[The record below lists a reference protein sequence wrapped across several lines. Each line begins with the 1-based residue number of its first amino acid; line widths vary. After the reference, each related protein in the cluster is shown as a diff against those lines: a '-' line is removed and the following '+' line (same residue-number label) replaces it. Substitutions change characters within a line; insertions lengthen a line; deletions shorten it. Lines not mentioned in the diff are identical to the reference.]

1 LTLFNKASASGL
13 SPGPRD
19 RNAGRGTMSA
29 STENTVRVEIYD
41 QTYQIGGDSD
51 GEYVRRLAARVDGLM
66 RQITCE
72 TRVVD
77 TVRVAVLASLNL
89 ADENEALRER
99 CERLERLMREKSTIY
114 HQMLE
119 RCMRA
124 G

>member
-1 LTLFNKASASGL
+1 
-13 SPGPRD
+13 
-19 RNAGRGTMSA
+19 MSVPA
-29 STENTVRVEIYD
+29 ENPIRVDIYD
-41 QTYQIGGDSD
+41 QSYQIGGESD
-51 GEYVRRLAARVDGLM
+51 GDYVRRLASRVDSKM
-66 RQITCE
+66 RQIARE

-99 CERLERLMREKSTIY
+99 CERLERLLLEKSSTY

-119 RCMRA
+119 RCLRA

>member
-1 LTLFNKASASGL
+1 
-13 SPGPRD
+13 
-19 RNAGRGTMSA
+19 MSA

>member
-1 LTLFNKASASGL
+1 MNPPTQN
-13 SPGPRD
+13 
-19 RNAGRGTMSA
+19 
-29 STENTVRVEIYD
+29 STRVEIYD
-41 QTYQIGGDSD
+41 QSYQIGGDSD
-51 GEYVRRLAARVDGLM
+51 GDYVRRLASRVDGKM
-66 RQITCE
+66 RQIARE

-99 CERLERLMREKSTIY
+99 CERLERLLLEKSSTY

-119 RCMRA
+119 RYLRV

>member
-1 LTLFNKASASGL
+1 
-13 SPGPRD
+13 
-19 RNAGRGTMSA
+19 MSA
-29 STENTVRVEIYD
+29 PTENTVRVEIFD
-41 QTYQIGGDSD
+41 QTYQIGGDSN
-51 GEYVRRLAARVDGLM
+51 GEYVRRLAERVDGIM
-66 RQITCE
+66 RQITRE

-99 CERLERLMREKSTIY
+99 CERLERLMRDKSTTY

-119 RCMRA
+119 RCLRA

>member
-1 LTLFNKASASGL
+1 
-13 SPGPRD
+13 
-19 RNAGRGTMSA
+19 MSVP
-29 STENTVRVEIYD
+29 TENSIRVEIYD

-51 GEYVRRLAARVDGLM
+51 GDYVRRLATRVDGIM
-66 RQITCE
+66 RQIARE

-99 CERLERLMREKSTIY
+99 CDRLERLLREKSTVY

-119 RCMRA
+119 RCLRA